1 MFIRPN
7 QFRNSKADV
16 QIFYQNSN
24 WTKPPGV
31 SQIYMMLIGGG
42 GNAIVNGGG
51 SGSVTV
57 WYGAAQNVPNN
68 LQLSISTG
76 NAVNTTISYIGT
88 TTTVLLTANG
98 ANGSTG
104 ATATGAGVFANTGFY
119 QSVAGQNGTAATHSA
134 SPTTFLSG
142 GCIGGGINAANY
154 GYSATNNPGFFQLQP
169 IIVGC
174 GSADDG
180 VNTNV
185 GGIGCGSGLFGSPVG
200 GNGLIL
206 IASW

>member
-76 NAVNTTISYIGT
+76 NFVSTTISYIGT

-98 ANGSTG
+98 ANNSTG
-104 ATATGAGVFANTGFY
+104 ATATTAGVFANTGFY
-119 QSVAGQNGTAATHSA
+119 QSVAGQNGATGSFNS

-142 GCIGGGINAANY
+142 GCTGVGRIGANY
-154 GYSATNNPGFFQLQP
+154 GYSTTNNPGFFQLQP